1 MFVWI
6 FSYQK
11 LFWVVI
17 TTGLYL
23 ASFVFL
29 WHEKSCLATCVCNL
43 VCGFTISF
51 FKKTFFLLHGLSAT
65 SFIWLLVYCFGVCCI
80 TLFVQCIKCYVQTR
94 HHSKNAIPE
103 TANSK
108 QVALVIVHWVFG
120 TMQWF
125 TWVTTEQWL
134 PNAQFPMPKETF
146 ICISYIK
153 YFILQYSN
161 LSLNLPSDGGC

>member
-29 WHEKSCLATCVCNL
+29 WHEKSFLGTCVCNL

-120 TMQWF
+120 TMIYLSDHWTMASQRAI
-125 TWVTTEQWL
+125 
-134 PNAQFPMPKETF
+134 PNAQR
-146 ICISYIK
+146 
-153 YFILQYSN
+153 N
-161 LSLNLPSDGGC
+161 LYLYQLYKIFHSSVFQSFT

>member
-11 LFWVVI
+11 WFWVVI

-43 VCGFTISF
+43 VCGFTILF

-94 HHSKNAIPE
+94 HHSKNTIPE
-103 TANSK
+103 TAKSK
-108 QVALVIVHWVFG
+108 QVALVIVHWAFG

-134 PNAQFPMPKETF
+134 PNALFPMPKETF
-146 ICISYIK
+146 SCISYIK